1 MRTVTV
7 NGDIICNDLKWV
19 YDWLEYESCCPAD
32 IRKAAAELTDES
44 EELRVIINSPGG
56 DVQAGQEI
64 YSILKDLKNPVTI
77 NVQSMA
83 ASAASM
89 IAMAGDTVKMS
100 PVALLMIHNASTC
113 TSGDYR
119 EMQHTA
125 DVLQTVNTAIMQA
138 YIAKTGKSE
147 DELKAMMDKE
157 TWLTANQCLENGFAD
172 EIIKDE
178 KQSTIT
184 NAMIGRLS
192 VTDEMIARV
201 KAEKAAKDAA
211 DAAAEAEKNAL
222 LDDLYMYGV

>member
-1 MRTVTV
+1 MKTVTV
-7 NGDIICNDLKWV
+7 NGDIICNDLKWI

-32 IRKAAAELTDES
+32 IRKAAAELTDEN

-64 YSILKDLKNPVTI
+64 YSILKGVKNHVTI
-77 NVQSMA
+77 EVQSMA

-89 IAMAGDTVKMS
+89 VAMAGDTVKMS

-119 EMQHTA
+119 DMQHTA

-138 YIAKTGKSE
+138 YIAKTCKTAE
-147 DELKAMMDKE
+147 ELKDMMDRE
-157 TWLTANQCLENGFAD
+157 TWLTANQCLEYGFAD

-178 KQSTIT
+178 KPSIIT

-211 DAAAEAEKNAL
+211 DAAVEAL
-222 LDDLYMYGV
+222 LSDLDMYGV

>member
-1 MRTVTV
+1 MKTINI

-32 IRKAAAELTDES
+32 VRSIISGVTDEK
-44 EELRVIINSPGG
+44 EEIKVIINSPGG

-64 YSILKDLKNPVTI
+64 YSILKDIKNHVTI
-77 NVQSMA
+77 NVQSIA

-119 EMQHTA
+119 DMQHTA

-138 YIAKTGKSE
+138 YIAKTGKTE
-147 DELKAMMDKE
+147 DELKDMMDRE

-178 KQSTIT
+178 KQSIIT
-184 NAMIGRLS
+184 NAIIGRLS

-201 KAEKAAKDAA
+201 KAEKAARDAA
-211 DAAAEAEKNAL
+211 DAAVEAEKAAL
-222 LDDLYMYGV
+222 LSDLDMYGV

>member
-1 MRTVTV
+1 MKTVTV

-19 YDWLEYESCCPAD
+19 YNWLEYESCCPAD
-32 IRKAAAELTDES
+32 IRKAAAELTDEN

-64 YSILKDLKNPVTI
+64 YSILKDIKNPVTI

-89 IAMAGDTVKMS
+89 VAMAGDTVRMS
-100 PVALLMIHNASTC
+100 PVSLLMIHNASTC

-119 EMQHTA
+119 DMQHTA
-125 DVLQTVNTAIMQA
+125 DVLQTVNTAILQA
-138 YIAKTGKSE
+138 YIAKTGKME
-147 DELKAMMDKE
+147 DELREMMDKE
-157 TWLTANQCLENGFAD
+157 TWLTANQCLEAGFAD

-178 KQSTIT
+178 KPGIIT

-211 DAAAEAEKNAL
+211 DAAVEAEKAAL
-222 LDDLYMYGV
+222 LSDLDMYGV

>member
-1 MRTVTV
+1 MKTVTV

-64 YSILKDLKNPVTI
+64 YSILKDIKNPVTI

-119 EMQHTA
+119 DMQHTA
-125 DVLQTVNTAIMQA
+125 DVLQTVNAAIMQA
-138 YIAKTGKSE
+138 YIAKTGKTE
-147 DELKAMMDKE
+147 DELREMMDKE
-157 TWLTANQCLENGFAD
+157 TWLTANQCLENGFVD

-178 KQSTIT
+178 KQSIIT

-211 DAAAEAEKNAL
+211 DAAVEAEKAAL
-222 LDDLYMYGV
+222 LSDLDMYGV

>member
-1 MRTVTV
+1 MKTVTV

-32 IRKAAAELTDES
+32 IRKAVAELTDEN
-44 EELRVIINSPGG
+44 EELKVIINSPGG

-64 YSILKDLKNPVTI
+64 YSILKDIKNPVTI

-89 IAMAGDTVKMS
+89 VAMAGDTVKMS

-119 EMQHTA
+119 DMQHTA

-138 YIAKTGKSE
+138 YIAKTGKTE
-147 DELKAMMDKE
+147 DELKDMMDRE
-157 TWLTANQCLENGFAD
+157 TWLTANQCLEHGFAD

-178 KQSTIT
+178 KPSIIT

-192 VTDEMIARV
+192 VTDEMIAKV

-211 DAAAEAEKNAL
+211 DAAAEAEKAAILND
-222 LDDLYMYGV
+222 LDMYGV

>member
-7 NGDIICNDLKWV
+7 NGDIICNDMKWI

-44 EELRVIINSPGG
+44 EELKVIINSPGG

-64 YSILKDLKNPVTI
+64 YSILKDIKNPVTI

-119 EMQHTA
+119 DMQHTA

-138 YIAKTGKSE
+138 YIAKTGKTE
-147 DELKAMMDKE
+147 DELREMMDKE
-157 TWLTANQCLENGFAD
+157 TWLTANQCIEHGFAD

-178 KQSTIT
+178 KQSVIT

-192 VTDEMIARV
+192 VTDEMIAKV

-211 DAAAEAEKNAL
+211 DAAAEAEKAAL